1 MAQIPRG
8 PRRLNTELNRALVGV
23 TGGATRLQTPALVI
37 DLVRFKNNLE
47 TMSTHCQ
54 TVGVALRP
62 HTKTHKCA
70 AIAKLQIEAG
80 ARGICCAKLGE
91 AEAMQT
97 AGIQDILLTSPVVTP
112 SGIDRLLN
120 LNESDTDIF
129 AVVDNPVSGTALN
142 DAARKFSTPLK
153 VLLDLDPGLHRT
165 GMEPGPDALKLAQ
178 QLSESAYLD
187 FTGLQMYA
195 GNLMHITL
203 YNERKEQSV
212 AVMETL
218 VHFRNELQQ
227 VGIACPVTSG
237 GGTGTFD
244 IDPETGA
251 LDELQAGSYPF
262 MDRQYNEIETRLG
275 HHPAFFTSL
284 FVQTTVVSAN
294 HDNLITT
301 DAGLKAFA
309 TDDKTPELQEGG
321 PQDGRYF
328 FFGDEHG
335 GVRWR
340 TTEVFAVG
348 DWMRVITPHCD
359 PTFNLYDVVHVI
371 EGDTLVDI
379 WPIDA
384 RGRSA

>member
-1 MAQIPRG
+1 MAHIPRG
-8 PRRLNTELNRALVGV
+8 TRHLNAELNRTLVGV
-23 TGGATRLQTPALVI
+23 TGGAARLQTPALVV

-54 TVGVALRP
+54 KVGVALRP

-91 AEAMQT
+91 AEAMQA
-97 AGIQDILLTSPVVTP
+97 AGIQDILITSPIVTP
-112 SGIDRLLN
+112 SSIDRLLH
-120 LNESDTDIF
+120 LNESGANIVV
-129 AVVDNPVSGTALN
+129 VVDNPENGKALN
-142 DAARKFSTPLK
+142 DAAQKFSTPLK

-165 GMEPGPDALKLAQ
+165 GIEPGPNALQLAR
-178 QLSESAYLD
+178 QLFDSACLD
-187 FTGLQMYA
+187 FAGVQMYA
-195 GNLMHITL
+195 GNLMHIAPFDD
-203 YNERKEQSV
+203 RREQSL
-212 AVMETL
+212 AAMEML
-218 VHFRNELQQ
+218 ANFRNELQHA
-227 VGIACPVTSG
+227 GIACLITSG

-244 IDPETGA
+244 IDPETGV
-251 LDELQAGSYPF
+251 LDELQAGSYAF
-262 MDRQYNEIETRLG
+262 MDRQYNEIETRQG
-275 HHPAFFTSL
+275 DHPAFFTSL

-294 HDNLITT
+294 HDNLVTT

-309 TDDKTPELQEGG
+309 TDDKSPELYEGG

-340 TTEVFAVG
+340 TSETFTVG
-348 DWMRVITPHCD
+348 DWMRAVTPHCD